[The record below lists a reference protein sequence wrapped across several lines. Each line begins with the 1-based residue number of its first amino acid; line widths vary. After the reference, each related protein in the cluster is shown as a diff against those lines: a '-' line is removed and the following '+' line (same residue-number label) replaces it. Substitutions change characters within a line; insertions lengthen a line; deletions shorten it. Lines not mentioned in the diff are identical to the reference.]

1 MLGNP
6 LRGKSIQTN
15 WAFVMSLSLDVMM
28 PANGCQLTLDKLN
41 TDSIEDLTADAW
53 LVNNSIEAGPHG
65 PASKVSWESGP
76 HGPVS
81 PETLHC

>member
-1 MLGNP
+1 LGNP

-41 TDSIEDLTADAW
+41 TDVIEDLTADA
-53 LVNNSIEAGPHG
+53 
-65 PASKVSWESGP
+65 
-76 HGPVS
+76 
-81 PETLHC
+81 